1 MESFLTNF
9 SEAHRILSYIIVFLS
24 IFVEGEIVLLI
35 AGVLSNKGLLDIS
48 NVIIVASCAAIL
60 HDLLFWSLGKKL
72 LKTNKKKIFFVNLER
87 VKGFLD
93 KLRLDDGLYI
103 FVSKFAWNLNRII
116 LVAAG
121 YLKMPI
127 QELLRFSVAAS
138 VIWSVTFVS
147 LGYAF
152 ASRTDIL
159 RTDVKT
165 ATIAVSIFIVVV
177 IGLENLLKRLIENK
191 TKKSC

>member
-1 MESFLTNF
+1 MEAFLTNF
-9 SEAHRILSYIIVFLS
+9 SETHRILSYIIVFLS
-24 IFVEGEIVLLI
+24 IFVEGEIVLLV

-72 LKTNKKKIFFVNLER
+72 LKTNKKKIFFVNLDR
-87 VKGFLD
+87 VKSFLD
-93 KLRLDDGLYI
+93 KLRLSDGVYI

-121 YLKMPI
+121 YLKMPV

-138 VIWSVTFVS
+138 IVWSITFVS
-147 LGYAF
+147 LGYVF
-152 ASRTDIL
+152 ASKTDIL

-165 ATIAVSIFIVVV
+165 ATIAVSVFVIAI
-177 IGLENLLKRLIENK
+177 IGLENFLKQLIEK
-191 TKKSC
+191 RARKV